1 MARSTA
7 QGRNGRGIR
16 AAWGAA
22 VALLFFFGASSI
34 HGQEPATRP
43 VPARA
48 HELIRLGTELNRR
61 FEYDAAA
68 EKYSQAMALQKQ
80 LRPNEIDDLQ
90 KLIKQNNDAA
100 NLRRDGKLQL
110 AQAQDLIQKG
120 RTTEAASILRR
131 VGFNQY
137 LAPQDRKLVDD
148 LNRQLQ
154 ASNPQPMTTPNN
166 ERQTYS
172 GLVKQARAAFNQG
185 DLDRAET
192 IARQAERERK
202 FFPAWFPGDNSAKVI
217 KDVQLARQRGAT
229 PMPKSPNSPFGTVK
243 SLFRRENP
251 SVQPSNKP
259 MPEDGPSL
267 TPPGGPGSSSNS
279 PSSEA
284 VAKEEGSGA
293 LQAVKHMLSW
303 PGSDKK
309 PEGSSSRSDE
319 KPASKKPGG
328 QDVSSVSLPPSIEP
342 GANPVEARTKARELV
357 RQGYQA
363 LRSKDY
369 DLARKLAYQ
378 AKELRP
384 NLEWWEQNPDRLLSD
399 VQRQSPAP
407 ASPEIVQTSASSP
420 AENKESPTKPDARAL
435 LQKGRTMLRDN
446 KLEEAEKLC
455 AQAGGVRHVSWGLF
469 EDSPEK
475 LRGDI
480 QKQRSRRD
488 REESSRL
495 LIEARKLL
503 AQGRHEE
510 AKNMAWR
517 AQQLHGPY
525 SVWDTGD
532 RPQRLLAEIDKAVN
546 NPHKDNPNRKP
557 DAKPAEKTETA
568 KNNPGQASNTAK
580 PNSTK
585 IDAETRNR
593 ARTLLTE
600 ARELQKKGMLV
611 EARQRALAAKETMP
625 SFAFEDD
632 SPENALKDLAALCNR
647 QVELLLQRSGELAGG
662 SGDPGRFQKA
672 EADVVAARSLAAAFG
687 QDMTRI
693 EQHAGWIHNLQA
705 PGVGNPPALTQTGL
719 AQTSVDPSQQVG
731 KDRLNLALIKL
742 KAGNTHEARRLAEEV
757 FDAKYGVQQEAVA
770 MLRSI
775 DAEEHN
781 QAILSM
787 HRNAEAG
794 LEAYKRRD
802 YRQARSIFAT
812 VDPRLLNPQMQNLL
826 REVSGSPEMQ
836 QEIVVASSK
845 EQPKGGI
852 PLEAPGQAKVG
863 DLTPSAP
870 PDNLMESY
878 TAMEDV
884 IFQKLRFQSLELQ
897 RKAIDLFGSGQTEQA
912 ISLLN
917 DYLEQLG
924 RTQLEAERLTLLRK
938 PIENRIQQY
947 RTLQAQKVIQG
958 SQEIMLAGGHNEGR
972 YQLNIIK
979 TQEEVAGL
987 MKQYRTL
994 MKEGKP
1000 KEALQFAMKA
1010 KEMDPDNVAAD
1021 AAIHIATVRIN
1032 QNEWDKNKA
1041 QNEDFFLRA
1050 LDNKGGPYVDIN
1062 DPIALDK
1069 KRSQMARDRQPS
1081 GALYPKNRN
1090 AIERAIESRLSTPI
1104 TLNFKDMPLKQV
1116 IADLQT
1122 LSGVNVV
1129 PDTDALQKSS
1139 VSLDQR
1145 LTLMVENISLKSA
1158 LNLLLKQVQLTYVIK
1173 NEVLNITTESE
1184 AKGRVIPV
1192 TYPVADL
1199 VVPVGDNPLPDSN
1212 NLQAQLDRH
1221 IANTN
1226 SAASM
1231 GIPIMPGPFS
1241 LQNGQQVSAM
1251 GSGPAN
1257 GQTAMGG
1264 SPQRMNSKTIEDL
1277 LINLIQNTVAPDSW
1291 SNMGGPG
1298 SIQYFPL
1305 GMALVVNQTQD
1316 VQEQVQD
1323 LLAALRKLQDLEVA
1337 IEMKLVSVSEAFFE
1351 RIGVDFDVNILTHN
1365 SQAVQNQLLTG
1376 QFQPAGVINRF
1387 TPGNFVSGLT
1397 PAGVFTPDLNIP
1409 IHATSFGMSAPP
1421 FGGYPGTLNGD
1432 GGLALGLAFLS
1443 DIQVFMFME
1452 AAQGDRRTN
1461 VMQAP
1466 KITVFNGQTA
1476 FISVQDQQF
1485 FLIGVQFFPTPFGNM
1500 IFNPTQQPFPLGVSL
1515 QVTPVVS
1522 ADRRFVRMNLSPQ
1535 MTNLASTS
1543 VPLIPVQLPVPT
1555 TLLGPGTGT
1564 TNGPPEAIFQ
1574 MFFQQPSFT
1583 QITMS
1588 TTVNV
1593 PDGGT
1598 VLLGGL
1604 KTLSEARNEF
1614 GPPILSKIPYINRLF
1629 KNVGYGKE
1637 AQSLMIM
1644 VTPRII
1650 INEEEELIHLG
1661 QLPPIPRF

>member
-1 MARSTA
+1 M
-7 QGRNGRGIR
+7 
-16 AAWGAA
+16 AWGAA

-43 VPARA
+43 ARA
-48 HELIRLGTELNRR
+48 HDLIRQGTELNRHY
-61 FEYDAAA
+61 EYEAAA
-68 EKYSQAMALQKQ
+68 EKYSQAQALQKQ
-80 LRPNEIDDLQ
+80 LRPNEISDLQ
-90 KLIKQNNDAA
+90 TLIKQNNDALQ
-100 NLRRDGKLQL
+100 LRRDGKMLV
-110 AQAQDLIQKG
+110 AQVQELIQKG
-120 RTTEAASILRR
+120 RPSEAATVLRR
-131 VGFNQY
+131 VAFNQY

-148 LNRQLQ
+148 LSRQLQ
-154 ASNPQPMTTPNN
+154 ANSPQPMTTPNN
-166 ERQTYS
+166 QRLPYS
-172 GLVKQARAAFNQG
+172 ELLKQGRVALNQG
-185 DLDRAET
+185 DLDRAEML
-192 IARQAERERK
+192 AKQAERERAGK
-202 FFPAWFPGDNSAKVI
+202 FWPFGDNSAKLLR
-217 KDVQLARQRGAT
+217 DVQLAKQRGVT
-229 PMPKSPNSPFGTVK
+229 PMPKTPNSAFGTVK
-243 SLFRRENP
+243 SLFRRDNP

-267 TPPGGPGSSSNS
+267 NPPGGPGSSAN
-279 PSSEA
+279 PPGNDA
-284 VAKEEGSGA
+284 FAKEEGTGP
-293 LQAVKHMLSW
+293 LQAVKHMLW
-303 PGSDKK
+303 PTADKK
-309 PEGSSSRSDE
+309 TETNSPRPEDNSTG
-319 KPASKKPGG
+319 KKPGNP
-328 QDVSSVSLPPSIEP
+328 DISKVSLPPSIEP

-384 NLEWWEQNPDRLLSD
+384 NLEWWEQNPDRLLAD
-399 VQRQSPAP
+399 VQRQSPAS
-407 ASPEIVQTSASSP
+407 AEIVQTSASSP
-420 AENKESPTKPDARAL
+420 MENKDNATKPDARAL
-435 LQKGRTMLRDN
+435 LQKGRTMLREN

-455 AQAGGVRHVSWGLF
+455 AQAGGIRQVSWGLF

-488 REESSRL
+488 REESTRL
-495 LIEARKLL
+495 LVEARKLF

-525 SVWDTGD
+525 SIWDTGD

-546 NPHKDNPNRKP
+546 NPHKDQANRKP
-557 DAKPAEKTETA
+557 DAKPAETA
-568 KNNPGQASNTAK
+568 KNNPGQASNNAK

-585 IDAETRNR
+585 IDVETRNR
-593 ARTLLTE
+593 ARSLLAE

-611 EARQRALAAKETMP
+611 EARQRAMAAKEAMP
-625 SFAFEDD
+625 SFVFEDD

-647 QVELLLQRSGELAGG
+647 QVEFLLHRSGELAGG
-662 SGDPGRFQKA
+662 NSDPARFQKA
-672 EADVVAARSLAAAFG
+672 DADIASARTLASAFG
-687 QDMTRI
+687 QDLTRI
-693 EQHAGWIHNLQA
+693 EQHAGLIRNLQA
-705 PGVGNPPALTQTGL
+705 PTGVGNPPPLTQTGL
-719 AQTSVDPSQQVG
+719 AQVSVDPNQQLG
-731 KDRLNLALIKL
+731 KEKLNRALLEL
-742 KAGNTHEARRLAEEV
+742 KAGNTHVARRLAEEV

-781 QAILSM
+781 QTIISA
-787 HRNAEAG
+787 HRNVEAG
-794 LEAYKRRD
+794 LDAFKRRD

-812 VDPRLLNPQMQNLL
+812 VDPRLLNPQMQTLL

-836 QEIVVASSK
+836 QDVVVASSK
-845 EQPKGGI
+845 EPAKGGI
-852 PLEAPGQAKVG
+852 PLEAPGRASVG
-863 DLTPSAP
+863 DLAP
-870 PDNLMESY
+870 PAQTDNIIENY
-878 TAMEDV
+878 AAMEDV
-884 IFQKLRFQSLELQ
+884 IFQKLRFQSLDLQ
-897 RKAIDLFGSGQTEQA
+897 RKAIDLFGSGQTDQA

-924 RTQLEAERLTLLRK
+924 RTQLEADRLALLRK

-958 SQEIMLAGGHNEGR
+958 SQDIMLASAGFSEGKH
-972 YQLNIIK
+972 QMNILK

-994 MKEGKP
+994 MKEGKH

-1050 LDNKGGPYVDIN
+1050 LDNKGGPYVSPE

-1069 KRSQMARDRQPS
+1069 NRSKMARERQPS
-1081 GALYPKNRN
+1081 SAFYPKNRN

-1104 TLNFKDMPLKQV
+1104 TLNFKDTPLKQV

-1129 PDTDALQKSS
+1129 PDTDALQKAS

-1145 LTLMVENISLKSA
+1145 LSLMVENISLKSA

-1212 NLQAQLDRH
+1212 NLQAALDRH

-1226 SAASM
+1226 NAASM

-1291 SNMGGPG
+1291 SNVGGPG

-1387 TPGNFVSGLT
+1387 TPGKFVSGLT
-1397 PAGVFTPDLNIP
+1397 PAGTFTPDLNIP

-1500 IFNPTQQPFPLGVSL
+1500 IFNPTQQPFPLGVTL

-1535 MTNLASTS
+1535 MTNLASTN

-1564 TNGPPEAIFQ
+1564 TSGPPEAIFQ